1 MMINVYNFQK
11 EETLYHELADFIRSK
26 GYEIVRIRVNKNKK
40 MRKCQIMIERMD
52 NKRVGI
58 IDCEKVNKEV
68 FRILKEKS
76 LELED
81 FNIEVSSPG
90 IEKPLTRLK
99 DFIESKEKIIK
110 MQTLYKI
117 QNRRN
122 FMCYVKDVDENSV
135 KVELVDT
142 GEVIIVNF
150 NSISEAY
157 LEYKL

>member
-11 EETLYHELADFIRSK
+11 EEALYHELADFIRSK

-90 IEKPLTRLK
+90 IERPLTRLK

-117 QNRRN
+117 QGRRN
-122 FMCYVKDVDENSV
+122 FRCYVKDVDENSV